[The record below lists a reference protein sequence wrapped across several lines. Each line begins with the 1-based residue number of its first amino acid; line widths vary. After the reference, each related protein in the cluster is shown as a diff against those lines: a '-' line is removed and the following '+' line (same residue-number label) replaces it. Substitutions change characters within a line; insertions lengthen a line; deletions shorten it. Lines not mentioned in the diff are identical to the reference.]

1 MHTMIVRSSRAKS
14 LCLLCR
20 MQVFACFPVL
30 HLQAYYSVMKHGW
43 LIPTRHILCPA
54 PLLVQMYQTC
64 FWIHMDMTFQAFI
77 GAKAAQVRR
86 RETKGG
92 ETEGRLLPLVFP
104 FIRSIFYDP
113 EGTVP
118 SVNVVPFTTTASSSV
133 VNFTYLSASMPV
145 GRM

>member
-1 MHTMIVRSSRAKS
+1 
-14 LCLLCR
+14 
-20 MQVFACFPVL
+20 
-30 HLQAYYSVMKHGW
+30 
-43 LIPTRHILCPA
+43 
-54 PLLVQMYQTC
+54 
-64 FWIHMDMTFQAFI
+64 MDMTFQAFI